1 MLYIV
6 NKKGEVLKDC
16 VERLTS
22 HDVILLIEDAVF
34 AAVKTSPSSVVSTLA
49 SDISVYALRADMKAR
64 GLDAQRCYE
73 RIQYVD
79 YAGFVELVE
88 NNKPVRSCF

>member
-22 HDVILLIEDAVF
+22 HDVILLIEDAVL
-34 AAVKTSPSSVVSTLA
+34 AEVKTSPSSVISTLA
-49 SDISVYALRADMKAR
+49 SDI
-64 GLDAQRCYE
+64 
-73 RIQYVD
+73 
-79 YAGFVELVE
+79 
-88 NNKPVRSCF
+88 

>member
-6 NKKGEVLKDC
+6 NKKGEVLENCIKR
-16 VERLTS
+16 VMAN
-22 HDVILLIEDAVF
+22 DVILLIEEAVF
-34 AAVKTSPSSVVSTLA
+34 TALVTKPPSVLSEL
-49 SDISVYALRADMKAR
+49 ISNVAVYALTPDMEAR
-64 GLDAQRCYE
+64 GIDVKRCYE
-73 RIQYVD
+73 HIQYVD